1 MTTIAEVMTR
11 EADVLPPEA
20 SLQEAAQ
27 IMDRLNVG
35 VLPICDGTRLVGMLT
50 DRDIVVRGVSAGA
63 GPESPVLEALSDT
76 VEWCY
81 GDDDV
86 SVAEQKMVSR
96 QIRRL
101 PVLDRNRQLIG
112 IVSLGDLATWAEGD
126 RSSVLRAVSSPSQPD
141 RRG

>member
-11 EADVLPPEA
+11 DAEVLTPEA

-27 IMDRLNVG
+27 AMDRLNVG
-35 VLPICDGTRLVGMLT
+35 ALPVCDGTRLVGMLT

-63 GPESPVLEALSDT
+63 APEASVLETLSDT

-81 GDDDV
+81 EDEDV
-86 SVAEQKMVSR
+86 SVAEHKMAER

-101 PVLDRNRQLIG
+101 PVVDRNKKLVG
-112 IVSLGDLATWAEGD
+112 IVSLGDLATYGD
-126 RSSVLRAVSSPSQPD
+126 GGLSSTLGAVSSPSQPD
-141 RRG
+141 RGR